1 MIVDFAGEGGR
12 NLAEIKVTYLEH
24 SGFAVQIAE
33 NLLVFDYYRDP
44 AGKMPE
50 LLARAKRVF
59 VFSSHK
65 HGDHFVNSIAA
76 WQDKSSY
83 ILSDDIA
90 KGGGLPEVGA
100 EKIIY
105 CKPYQMFE
113 LEKLR
118 ITTFGSTD
126 AGVSFLVEVGG
137 FRIFHAGDLNRW
149 HWTGESEKERRL
161 ADADWQR
168 ELAKLYGREFDLAFF
183 PLDQRLGEYRDAGA
197 WEFCRALKVGLLAA
211 MHSNG
216 EPWQAPDGFP
226 ASVWSPQQAGEEI
239 SINK

>member
-1 MIVDFAGEGGR
+1 MS
-12 NLAEIKVTYLEH
+12 EIKVTYLDH
-24 SGFAVQIAE
+24 SGFALQFADD
-33 NLLVFDYYRDP
+33 LLVFDYYRDP

-50 LLARAKRVF
+50 LLLRAKRLF

-76 WQDKSSY
+76 WQDKAFY
-83 ILSDDIA
+83 ILSYDIA
-90 KGGGLPEVGA
+90 RGGGLSDVGP

-105 CKPYQMFE
+105 CKPYQSFE
-113 LEKLR
+113 LEELK

-126 AGVSFLVEVGG
+126 AGVSFLVEIGG
-137 FRIFHAGDLNRW
+137 FSIFHAGDLNRW

-168 ELAKLYGREFDLAFF
+168 ELAKLAGREFDLAFF
-183 PLDQRLGEYRDAGA
+183 PLDQRLGEYRAAGA
-197 WEFCRALKVGLLAA
+197 EEFCRALKIGRLAA

-216 EPWQAPDGFP
+216 EAWQAPEDFP
-226 ASVWSPQQAGEEI
+226 AKVWSPKQAGEAI
-239 SINK
+239 SIGKK